1 MNAGHLERTS
11 GNTAWFYEI
20 LRLEQRGVEETK
32 GLQCFEMGE
41 QVNLQPLFP
50 PTTSQ
55 MYLKSSVDKVSTPQ
69 QMDQL

>member
-1 MNAGHLERTS
+1 MKFS
-11 GNTAWFYEI
+11 D
-20 LRLEQRGVEETK
+20 VEETK
-32 GLQCFEMGE
+32 RLQCFEMGE